1 MQAALAE
8 VVSNQPEYLWQSV
21 VESLPSDKQEDNNI
35 NQVLMN
41 ALAERY
47 NSANLWET
55 RRQILSI
62 ILADKVA
69 FSTLKKWTPDLTRY
83 RFGVTRR
90 HALIH
95 GRGVPIPRIKRTR
108 MFVSSIQLD
117 HFLDIISSP
126 YVIQNVP
133 EQKSID
139 LSTKK
144 IVKVSNVIRI
154 LIPESIV
161 KQYLAY
167 VVESNF
173 MPLSQSTLLRILSV
187 CSAFV

>member
-1 MQAALAE
+1 
-8 VVSNQPEYLWQSV
+8 
-21 VESLPSDKQEDNNI
+21 
-35 NQVLMN
+35 MN

-69 FSTLKKWTPDLTRY
+69 FFTLKKWTPHLTRY

-95 GRGVPIPRIKRTR
+95 GRGVPIPRRTK

-139 LSTKK
+139 LSTKE
-144 IVKVSNVIRI
+144 IVKVPNVIRI